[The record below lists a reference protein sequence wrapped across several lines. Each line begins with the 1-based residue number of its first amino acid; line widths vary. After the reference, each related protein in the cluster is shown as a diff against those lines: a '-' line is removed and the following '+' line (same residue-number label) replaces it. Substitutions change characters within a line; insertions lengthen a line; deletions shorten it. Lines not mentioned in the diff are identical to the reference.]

1 MDAAFFAGLPDGQ
14 KSGDEAQRQRN
25 STRKMGV
32 ISGLSSWPG
41 AYAKFTCT
49 PFGGV
54 CPFLCRW
61 EVLTGLGAGARR
73 TAGRDNAWPQGIM
86 HMLKGGEPMATQTR
100 HTALIVDDSEISR
113 EILKNIFSA
122 HYAIEEARD
131 GEEGLQKIL
140 QDPERYSLL
149 LLDVVMPNKSGLEVL
164 RELNRR
170 ELTNAIPVFLITG
183 ETNSDI
189 LREAYELGVMDV
201 IGKPVVPYI
210 VLRRV
215 QSVVELFVMRKNLAD
230 KVHEQQQ
237 ELLSQAQQ
245 IIELNNGLIAS
256 LSTAIE
262 FRNGESGEHVR
273 RIHDITLFMFTKTQF
288 AKYVTPSEAIHIAM
302 ASIMHDVGKIA
313 IPDAILNKPGRLTRE
328 EYEVMKTHTVQ
339 GAQLLEKIPQLR
351 RNMAYKYARDIAMH
365 HHERWDGRGY
375 PDGLKGN
382 ECSLEA
388 QIVGLADVYDALLS
402 KRVYKDALPPEEAL
416 RMMRDGECGVF
427 NPDLVQEF
435 MAMEKDL
442 RPLVFGS
449 GRDFSCAV

>member
-1 MDAAFFAGLPDGQ
+1 
-14 KSGDEAQRQRN
+14 
-25 STRKMGV
+25 
-32 ISGLSSWPG
+32 
-41 AYAKFTCT
+41 
-49 PFGGV
+49 
-54 CPFLCRW
+54 
-61 EVLTGLGAGARR
+61 
-73 TAGRDNAWPQGIM
+73 
-86 HMLKGGEPMATQTR
+86 MATQTR
-100 HTALIVDDSEISR
+100 PTALIVDDSDISR

-122 HYAIEEARD
+122 HYAIEEAED
-131 GEEGLQKIL
+131 GEEGLQKVL
-140 QDPERYSLL
+140 LEPDRYSLL
-149 LLDVVMPNKSGLEVL
+149 LLDVVMPQKSGLEVL
-164 RELNRR
+164 RELNRL

-189 LREAYELGVMDV
+189 LREAYDLGVMDV

-230 KVHEQQQ
+230 KVQEQQQ

-313 IPDAILNKPGRLTRE
+313 IPDAILNKPGRLTKE
-328 EYEVMKTHTVQ
+328 EYEIMKTHTVQ

-351 RNMAYKYARDIAMH
+351 RNRAYKYARDIAMH

-416 RMMRDGECGVF
+416 RMIRDGECGVF
-427 NPDLVQEF
+427 NPELVSEF
-435 MAMEKDL
+435 MAIEKEL

-449 GRDFSCAV
+449 GKDFACKV